1 MQILSDQL
9 KREVKGKVSQFILSE
24 AGRVG
29 YRNAFS
35 MAALVTASSLAA
47 VMLSVH
53 SAKADLVPCG
63 DKICRTPP
71 DGNDVYCCEIFRA
84 NGVEYVCEDS
94 SPPDNANG
102 DPWICWYL

>member
-53 SAKADLVPCG
+53 PARADLVNCG
-63 DKICRTPP
+63 DDVWCDNYVWNFCCEVNTP
-71 DGNDVYCCEIFRA
+71 DGDWVYMCS
-84 NGVEYVCEDS
+84 N
-94 SPPDNANG
+94 SP
-102 DPWICWYL
+102 DPVPGQPHFCWPI

>member
-1 MQILSDQL
+1 MGEYARDQV
-9 KREVKGKVSQFILSE
+9 KRKVSQFILSE

-47 VMLSVH
+47 MMLSVK
-53 SAKADLVPCG
+53 SARAAEVTCG
-63 DKICRTPP
+63 DQKCLTPP
-71 DGNDVYCCEIFRA
+71 DGKDVYCCEIFRA

-94 SPPDNANG
+94 SPPDEAHG

>member
-1 MQILSDQL
+1 MGILSDQL

-47 VMLSVH
+47 VMLST
-53 SAKADLVPCG
+53 SRSNADHVAECG
-63 DKICRTPP
+63 DIKCQVPP
-71 DGNDVYCCEIFRA
+71 FYFCCVGALGYHCSLQPME
-84 NGVEYVCEDS
+84 GLVCW
-94 SPPDNANG
+94 P
-102 DPWICWYL
+102 I

>member
-1 MQILSDQL
+1 MGILSDQL

-47 VMLSVH
+47 MMLGYERT
-53 SAKADLVPCG
+53 SAD
-63 DKICRTPP
+63 
-71 DGNDVYCCEIFRA
+71 DVVCDECACPHPVGYCCIVPDQRCFDGIR
-84 NGVEYVCEDS
+84 YVFLEKE
-94 SPPDNANG
+94 PLPG
-102 DPWICWYL
+102 QPCWWVPQC

>member
-1 MQILSDQL
+1 MGILTDQL

-47 VMLSVH
+47 AMLSAQSV
-53 SAKADLVPCG
+53 KAEEFNCG
-63 DKICRTPP
+63 DTNCNTIYCCIVQQP
-71 DGNDVYCCEIFRA
+71 DGSWVYRCSNF
-84 NGVEYVCEDS
+84 
-94 SPPDNANG
+94 
-102 DPWICWYL
+102 DPYPGGQPSHCWPI

>member
-35 MAALVTASSLAA
+35 MAALVMASSLAA
-47 VMLSVH
+47 VMLSAH
-53 SAKADLVPCG
+53 SEAETFNCG
-63 DKICRTPP
+63 DTNC
-71 DGNDVYCCEIFRA
+71 NNFQYCCLA
-84 NGVEYVCEDS
+84 VSDPPVYVCLDE
-94 SPPDNANG
+94 PDPRAVWCYEVL
-102 DPWICWYL
+102 P